1 VAIHIE
7 DCPFFETKQ
16 KVRVGE
22 NEVEVLPLQPVV
34 WVSVTRAGLSELP
47 PDTPQLLAVL
57 DTGNNHNLAIKEEQL
72 TDWAKLFVT
81 DLPKLAMQA
90 RVRSVRGEE
99 LIPVYEADVWLHP
112 FPKRTD
118 LPPLNLEVD
127 GGIVCYTKP
136 KGRKSRAS
144 SPGPRLPLLGGLAL
158 RSQGLRVLLDYRRL
172 RLKIEGPG

>member
-22 NEVEVLPLQPVV
+22 NDVEVLPLQPVV

-47 PDTPQLLAVL
+47 PNRPQLLAVL

-99 LIPVYEADVWLHP
+99 LIPVYEADVWLHA
-112 FPKRTD
+112 FPKRSD

-127 GGIVCYTKP
+127 GGIVCYRKP
-136 KGRKSRAS
+136 KARKSRVP

-172 RLKIEGPG
+172 RLKIEGPA